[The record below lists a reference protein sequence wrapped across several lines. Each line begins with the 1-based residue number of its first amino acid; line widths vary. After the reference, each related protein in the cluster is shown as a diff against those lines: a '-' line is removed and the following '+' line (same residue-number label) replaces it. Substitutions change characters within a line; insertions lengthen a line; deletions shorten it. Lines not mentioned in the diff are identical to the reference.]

1 MNKIGNRKYTRGVS
15 LIEVMVAVLV
25 LSIGLLG
32 MASLMGVSLRNTQ
45 SANYRTHAA
54 NLAYEYID
62 TARAYIAIG
71 GGDKLGYI
79 LQPAWSAAA
88 CDIAVAPEY
97 NCGATAD
104 SLNCDIRRIA
114 DHVCR
119 VLPGGRIRAT
129 AVAVGGNPQR
139 LQLTVDICWTDDRG
153 ADDVGAVTADCGGD
167 ATSRNSETQFTVVT
181 EL

>member
-1 MNKIGNRKYTRGVS
+1 MSFNRRANFQGGVS

-45 SANYRTHAA
+45 SANYRTQAA
-54 NLAYEYID
+54 DLAYEFID
-62 TARAYIAIG
+62 TARSYTATG

-79 LQPAWSAAA
+79 LQPAWSAAG
-88 CDIAVAPEY
+88 CNIAAAPTY
-97 NCGATAD
+97 NCGGGLD
-104 SLNCDIRRIA
+104 SLNCDIRRLS

-119 VLPGGRIRAT
+119 VLPGGRLRAA
-129 AVAVGGNPQR
+129 AVALGGNPDR
-139 LQLTVDICWTDDRG
+139 LQLTVDICWTDNRS
-153 ADDVGAVTADCGGD
+153 VGAAATAACDD
-167 ATSRNSETQFTVVT
+167 ASETLFTLVT